1 MFARRGLP
9 DQAARVR
16 CPLLA
21 VTGEQDIEVMRQA
34 AVTKLLAPLCEQLT
48 VTPLAECGHYP
59 MQEAPPLL
67 VAIVER
73 FLAGDAMRKS

>member
-9 DQAARVR
+9 DRAAAIV

-21 VTGEQDIEVMRQA
+21 VTGEQDIEVMRRDSVA
-34 AVTKLLAPLCEQLT
+34 KLLAPLCARLA
-48 VTPLAECGHYP
+48 VTPLADCGHYP

-73 FLAGDAMRKS
+73 FLSA